1 MREYY
6 ALSACCGV
14 LSLIILKGIKD
25 MKKGEVYEG
34 FVESM
39 SFPGKGYVT
48 VEDRKAMVKGVIEG
62 QQVRVRMKRVRK
74 ENCQATLLEVMTPSA
89 LEDVKPECP
98 HFGSCGG
105 CSYQTM
111 SYDNQLR
118 MKNGMVVDLL
128 QPFLEREGVTM
139 EEPLAS
145 PLAFGYRNKMEF
157 SFGDEVKDGPLV
169 LGMHKKNST
178 YDIVNTDE
186 CKLVHPDVTKV
197 LEAAVEHFRNTGNTF
212 YKKMRHIGCL
222 RHLVVRR
229 SFATGELL
237 VNLVVTTQ
245 EKIDTDAFVKRLC
258 GLRLDGSIGGILL
271 TKNDGVADVVKSDE
285 TLLLYGKDYLTEEL
299 LGLTFRISPFSFFQ
313 TNSLGAEVL
322 YRKVRD
328 YVGET
333 RDKVIYDLYS
343 GTGTIAQMLAPVAKK
358 VIGVE
363 LVSEAVEAARMN
375 AKLNGLTNCE
385 FIAGDVLTV
394 LDDIDEQ
401 PDMIVL
407 DPPRDG
413 LHPMA
418 LKKIM
423 DYQVPELVYISCKPT
438 SLARDL
444 ELFSNGGYHLV
455 QAGCV
460 DMFPQGGNVETMVKL
475 SLKKI

>member
-1 MREYY
+1 
-6 ALSACCGV
+6 
-14 LSLIILKGIKD
+14 
-25 MKKGEVYEG
+25 MKKGDIYEG
-34 FVESM
+34 YVESV

-48 VEDRKAMVKGVIEG
+48 VGDRRAMVKGVIKG

-74 ENCQATLLEVMTPSA
+74 DNCQATLLEVMTPST
-89 LEDVKPECP
+89 LEDAKPECP

-105 CSYQTM
+105 CAYQTM

-118 MKNGMVVDLL
+118 MKNDMVADLL
-128 QPFLEREGVTM
+128 RPFLERENVTM

-157 SFGDEVKDGPLV
+157 SFGDEVKDGPLA

-178 YDIVNTDE
+178 YDIINTDS
-186 CKLVHPDVTKV
+186 CKLVHSDVAKV
-197 LEAAVEHFRNTGNTF
+197 LEVTVEHFRHTGNSF
-212 YKKMRHIGCL
+212 YKKMQHVGCL

-237 VNLVVTTQ
+237 INLVVTTQ
-245 EKIDTDAFVKRLC
+245 EEIDTDAFVKKLC
-258 GLRLDGSIGGILL
+258 ELKLAGSIGGILL

-285 TLLLYGKDYLTEEL
+285 TILLYGKDYLTEEL
-299 LGLTFRISPFSFFQ
+299 FGLTFRISPFSFFQ
-313 TNSLGAEVL
+313 TNSLAAKVL
-322 YRKVRD
+322 YGKVRD

-333 RDKVIYDLYS
+333 KDKVIFDLYS
-343 GTGTIAQMLAPVAKK
+343 GTGTIAQLLAPVAKK

-363 LVSEAVEAARMN
+363 LVLEAVEAARVN
-375 AKLNGLTNCE
+375 AELNGLTNCE
-385 FIAGDVLTV
+385 FIAGDVLKV
-394 LDDIDEQ
+394 LDEISEQ

-413 LHPMA
+413 LHPVA

-423 DYQVPELVYISCKPT
+423 SYRIPELVYISCKPT

-444 ELFSNGGYHLV
+444 ELFFNGGYHLV

-460 DMFPQGGNVETMVKL
+460 DMFPQGPNMETVVKVCL
-475 SLKKI
+475 E